1 MGHSRM
7 ENKANQ
13 KCELGRLPTF
23 VKEITPRKFPWLPF
37 PFASAICLLAGI
49 NLFADDTN
57 RFAPSWEPGYVRTN
71 PPYVTIG
78 NLMVLTNSPLDTDE
92 FKQFKWRQELMDR
105 ELKAAGTNGL
115 EKFIASSWQLAQDY
129 PQHPNGYQSLMAAAG
144 DYEFLGQP
152 DKARELAEQLAGSPA
167 SESIRQWAKGF
178 VYRLAAMH
186 QPIDLKFTAVDGRSV
201 DLAQWRGKVVLVD
214 FWATTCGP
222 CRQELPRVK
231 AAYDQ
236 YHAQGLEVV
245 GISCDTDKDQL
256 LRFLK
261 DKDLPWPQ
269 FFDGKQQT
277 DNQFS
282 QAFGVDGIPHM
293 FLVGKDGRLAFDNVR
308 ANDRVHPHG
317 DTLTF
322 EEKISQL
329 LAQPWHAE

>member
-1 MGHSRM
+1 M
-7 ENKANQ
+7 EIKANQ
-13 KCELGRLPTF
+13 KCGLRHLPTL
-23 VKEITPRKFPWLPF
+23 VNEITRRIFHRRHLA
-37 PFASAICLLAGI
+37 FASAIWLLAGP

-57 RFAPSWEPGYVRTN
+57 RFVPSWEPGYVKTN

-78 NLMVLTNSPLDTDE
+78 NLMVLTNSPHDTDE
-92 FKQFKWRQELMDR
+92 FKQFKWRQELMER
-105 ELKAAGTNGL
+105 ELRAAGTNGL
-115 EKFIASSWQLAQDY
+115 EKFVASSWQLAKDY
-129 PQHPNGYQSLMAAAG
+129 PQHPNGYQSLMGAAG

-152 DKARELAEQLAGSPA
+152 DKARELAEQLAASPA
-167 SESIRQWAKGF
+167 SENIRQWAKGF
-178 VYRLAAMH
+178 VHRLAAMH

-236 YHAQGLEVV
+236 FHAQGLEVV
-245 GISCDTDKDQL
+245 GISCDTDKDLL

-261 DKDLPWPQ
+261 EKDLPWPQ

-308 ANDRVHPHG
+308 ANDRVHPIG
-317 DTLTF
+317 DTLSF